1 MRVEKKSWLSFF
13 LLFFCRIENMDQK
26 DEMILIQVRLLRLA
40 AKTWHKEMPE
50 VAKLFSQFK
59 VYDFMQDM
67 YEEFH
72 VQGDSANLNEVE
84 AYLRSQGVQL

>member
-1 MRVEKKSWLSFF
+1 
-13 LLFFCRIENMDQK
+13 MDLK

-40 AKTWHKEMPE
+40 VKTWHKDMPE
-50 VAKLFSQFK
+50 VARIFRQYK

-72 VQGDSANLNEVE
+72 VQGDQTSLQEVE
-84 AYLRSQGVQL
+84 MYLKSQGVQI

>member
-1 MRVEKKSWLSFF
+1 
-13 LLFFCRIENMDQK
+13 MDRK

-72 VQGDSANLNEVE
+72 VQGDSANLSEVE
-84 AYLRSQGVQL
+84 AYLRSQGVKL

>member
-1 MRVEKKSWLSFF
+1 
-13 LLFFCRIENMDQK
+13 MDRK

-40 AKTWHKEMPE
+40 TKTWHKEMPE
-50 VAKLFSQFK
+50 VAKLFGQFK

-84 AYLRSQGVQL
+84 AYLRSHGVQL

>member
-1 MRVEKKSWLSFF
+1 
-13 LLFFCRIENMDQK
+13 
-26 DEMILIQVRLLRLA
+26 MILIQVRLLRLA
-40 AKTWHKEMPE
+40 TKTWHKEMPE
-50 VAKLFSQFK
+50 IAKLFSQFK

-84 AYLRSQGVQL
+84 AYLRSHGVQL

>member
-1 MRVEKKSWLSFF
+1 
-13 LLFFCRIENMDQK
+13 MDQK

-72 VQGDSANLNEVE
+72 VQGDPANLNEVE
-84 AYLRSQGVQL
+84 AYLRNQGVQL

>member
-1 MRVEKKSWLSFF
+1 
-13 LLFFCRIENMDQK
+13 MDRK

-50 VAKLFSQFK
+50 VAKLFSQFN

-84 AYLRSQGVQL
+84 TYLKSQGAQL

>member
-1 MRVEKKSWLSFF
+1 
-13 LLFFCRIENMDQK
+13 MDRK

-84 AYLRSQGVQL
+84 TFLRSQGVQL

>member
-1 MRVEKKSWLSFF
+1 MRVERILGSRFF
-13 LLFFCRIENMDQK
+13 YYFFCRIENMDQK

>member
-1 MRVEKKSWLSFF
+1 
-13 LLFFCRIENMDQK
+13 MDQK

>member
-1 MRVEKKSWLSFF
+1 
-13 LLFFCRIENMDQK
+13 MDQK

-84 AYLRSQGVQL
+84 TFLRSQGVQL

>member
-1 MRVEKKSWLSFF
+1 MATKVGISFQKLKTRVEEISALVFF
-13 LLFFCRIENMDQK
+13 YYYLCCRNETMDRK

-67 YEEFH
+67 
-72 VQGDSANLNEVE
+72 
-84 AYLRSQGVQL
+84 

>member
-1 MRVEKKSWLSFF
+1 MQSNALHFF
-13 LLFFCRIENMDQK
+13 YIVVMDLK

-50 VAKLFSQFK
+50 VARLFRQYK

-72 VQGDSANLNEVE
+72 VQGDQTSLQEVE
-84 AYLRSQGVQL
+84 TYLKSQGVQI

>member
-1 MRVEKKSWLSFF
+1 
-13 LLFFCRIENMDQK
+13 MDRK

-40 AKTWHKEMPE
+40 AKIWHKEMPE

-67 YEEFH
+67 YEEFQ
-72 VQGDSANLNEVE
+72 VQGDSANLNEGE
-84 AYLRSQGVQL
+84 TYLKSQGVQL

>member
-1 MRVEKKSWLSFF
+1 
-13 LLFFCRIENMDQK
+13 MDRK

-40 AKTWHKEMPE
+40 AKTWHKDMPE

-72 VQGDSANLNEVE
+72 VQGDPANLNEVE
-84 AYLRSQGVQL
+84 AYLRNQGVQI

>member
-1 MRVEKKSWLSFF
+1 
-13 LLFFCRIENMDQK
+13 MDRK

-40 AKTWHKEMPE
+40 AKTWHRDMPE

-72 VQGDSANLNEVE
+72 VQGDPANLNEVE
-84 AYLRSQGVQL
+84 AYLRNQGVQL

>member
-1 MRVEKKSWLSFF
+1 
-13 LLFFCRIENMDQK
+13 MDRK

-40 AKTWHKEMPE
+40 TKTWHKEMPE

-72 VQGDSANLNEVE
+72 VQGDSANLKEVE

>member
-1 MRVEKKSWLSFF
+1 
-13 LLFFCRIENMDQK
+13 MDRK

-40 AKTWHKEMPE
+40 TKTWHKDMPE

-72 VQGDSANLNEVE
+72 VQGDPANLSEVE
-84 AYLRSQGVQL
+84 AYLRNQGVQL

>member
-1 MRVEKKSWLSFF
+1 MRSKTLHF
-13 LLFFCRIENMDQK
+13 LYIIGMDLK

-40 AKTWHKEMPE
+40 AKTWHKDMSE
-50 VAKLFSQFK
+50 VARLFRQYN

-72 VQGDSANLNEVE
+72 VQGDLANLQEVE
-84 AYLRSQGVQL
+84 TYLKNQGAQI

>member
-1 MRVEKKSWLSFF
+1 
-13 LLFFCRIENMDQK
+13 MDRK

-72 VQGDSANLNEVE
+72 VQGDPANLNEVE
-84 AYLRSQGVQL
+84 AYLRNQGVQL

>member
-1 MRVEKKSWLSFF
+1 
-13 LLFFCRIENMDQK
+13 
-26 DEMILIQVRLLRLA
+26 MILIQVRLLRLA
-40 AKTWHKEMPE
+40 TKTWHKEMPE

>member
-1 MRVEKKSWLSFF
+1 
-13 LLFFCRIENMDQK
+13 MDRK
-26 DEMILIQVRLLRLA
+26 DEIILIQVRLLRLA
-40 AKTWHKEMPE
+40 AKTWHKDMPE
-50 VAKLFSQFK
+50 VAKLFRQYK

-84 AYLRSQGVQL
+84 AYLKNQGVAV

>member
-1 MRVEKKSWLSFF
+1 MRSKALHF
-13 LLFFCRIENMDQK
+13 LYIVVMDLK

-50 VAKLFSQFK
+50 VARLFRQYK

-72 VQGDSANLNEVE
+72 VQGDQTSLQEVE
-84 AYLRSQGVQL
+84 TYLKSQGGQI

>member
-1 MRVEKKSWLSFF
+1 
-13 LLFFCRIENMDQK
+13 MDRK

-40 AKTWHKEMPE
+40 AKNWHKEMPE

>member
-1 MRVEKKSWLSFF
+1 
-13 LLFFCRIENMDQK
+13 MDRK

-84 AYLRSQGVQL
+84 AYLRSQGGQL

>member
-1 MRVEKKSWLSFF
+1 
-13 LLFFCRIENMDQK
+13 MDRK

>member
-1 MRVEKKSWLSFF
+1 
-13 LLFFCRIENMDQK
+13 MDRK

-40 AKTWHKEMPE
+40 TKTWHKDMPE

-72 VQGDSANLNEVE
+72 VQGDPANLNEVE
-84 AYLRSQGVQL
+84 AYLRNQGVQL

>member
-1 MRVEKKSWLSFF
+1 
-13 LLFFCRIENMDQK
+13 MDRK

-40 AKTWHKEMPE
+40 AKIWHKEMPE

-84 AYLRSQGVQL
+84 TYLKSQGVQL

>member
-1 MRVEKKSWLSFF
+1 
-13 LLFFCRIENMDQK
+13 MDRK

-40 AKTWHKEMPE
+40 VKTWHKEMPE

-84 AYLRSQGVQL
+84 TYLKSQGVLL